1 MKTLLV
7 ANQGTH
13 WATTKKKNKQKEK
26 VSEVYFIRM
35 SSTIKRRS
43 VKYSGFESAAK
54 IRNEP
59 IIMGEIYRIIMSD
72 GFQHFAGVQ

>member
-1 MKTLLV
+1 
-7 ANQGTH
+7 
-13 WATTKKKNKQKEK
+13 
-26 VSEVYFIRM
+26 M

-72 GFQHFAGVQ
+72 GFQHFAGAQ